1 MINACL
7 LALLGLHGA
16 SALMASPAVRPAVVP
31 ARSSTPVAMMPSV
44 YQVATLLAEIV
55 DAEGERTYGAV
66 DAPGWVL
73 PVGAVVVIGT
83 SLLPILLAPGEKALE
98 KMRENES
105 NRFGSKGGINR
116 KK

>member
-1 MINACL
+1 MMRAL
-7 LALLGLHGA
+7 VLALLGFHGA
-16 SALMASPAVRPAVVP
+16 SALVASPAVRTVTVP

-98 KMRENES
+98 KMREDEGNG
-105 NRFGSKGGINR
+105 FGSKGGINR

>member
-1 MINACL
+1 MLNAL
-7 LALLGLHGA
+7 ILALLGFNGA
-16 SALMASPAVRPAVVP
+16 SALVASPAVRSAIVP
-31 ARSSTPVAMMPSV
+31 ARSSAPVAMMPSV

-55 DAEGERTYGAV
+55 DADGERAYGSV

-73 PVGAVVVIGT
+73 PVGAIVVIGT

-98 KMRENES
+98 KMREEEG

-116 KK
+116 K